1 MRYLFIVFACC
12 FLGNVLIAQES
23 YILEIRTVSE
33 ETNTALAFVNLQIE
47 GTDLGGTSDENG
59 NWRVRV
65 PAGKTVVL
73 ASFIGYEDEK
83 ATVDI
88 SGDTR
93 LTLSLYS
100 IAEQL
105 ETVIVSDDDASERIE
120 RPLMGVERLSMKQIQ
135 TLPVALGE
143 VDVFRSLQL
152 LSGVSSAGEA
162 SNGLSV
168 RGGTIDQN
176 LVLLDGAPI
185 FTPTHLFGLFS
196 VFTPDAVGAVDL
208 YRANIPSRF
217 GGRIASVVDV
227 RSRIPNTEKFKM
239 QGGIGIVSSHLS
251 IETPVTKDKKL
262 QLLAA
267 GRGGFND
274 FVFGL
279 VERLKNTR
287 SWFADG
293 TLKLR
298 YRASEKNIFTLSGFY
313 SKDFYQIDLLNS
325 FGGIVAESNQYDYF
339 TLNGSAEWLLLFN
352 DRTSMQTRLVSS
364 NHQPKILFPQE
375 DTDFVI
381 EYGSKIR
388 YTSLQTTLDH
398 LTNTGHHF
406 SGGIQLLRYDLQ
418 PGSLDPGGSTA
429 VRPINLEKEQGVE
442 ASLFVEDE
450 WKMSKNL
457 TLSLGLRFTQF
468 MQLGP
473 GEQRTYEPGAE
484 LSPESLTATT
494 RFSAGQTMQTYNGWE
509 PRLGLSYR
517 MSPRSSIKAAYALNR
532 QYLQNIFNSTTP
544 LPTSRWAVSDNNI
557 VPQQAQLYSA
567 GLYHLMGRGKYEI
580 SLEGYYRTID
590 NLLEYK
596 PGAEFFLNPTV
607 ETDILQGEGEAYG
620 IEIGIHKHK
629 GTLTGQL
636 NYAYARVRNR
646 VAGGS
651 FSNTINR
658 GEWYDGYF
666 DQPHTFNSSITIDDG
681 KTHRVS
687 LNLVVQ
693 SNRPYTIPNGFVEV
707 DNLSVPLFL
716 ERNNARLPVYH
727 RLDFSW
733 TIHNPNMKKSRWVGD
748 WTFTVYNLYGRKNAY
763 NIYYQPRQAGSPSNI
778 FGSSPLGSYQL
789 TIFGA
794 PIVSLAYSFKF
805 S

>member
-1 MRYLFIVFACC
+1 
-12 FLGNVLIAQES
+12 
-23 YILEIRTVSE
+23 
-33 ETNTALAFVNLQIE
+33 
-47 GTDLGGTSDENG
+47 
-59 NWRVRV
+59 
-65 PAGKTVVL
+65 
-73 ASFIGYEDEK
+73 
-83 ATVDI
+83 
-88 SGDTR
+88 
-93 LTLSLYS
+93 
-100 IAEQL
+100 
-105 ETVIVSDDDASERIE
+105 
-120 RPLMGVERLSMKQIQ
+120 
-135 TLPVALGE
+135 
-143 VDVFRSLQL
+143 
-152 LSGVSSAGEA
+152 
-162 SNGLSV
+162 
-168 RGGTIDQN
+168 
-176 LVLLDGAPI
+176 
-185 FTPTHLFGLFS
+185 THLFGLFS

-457 TLSLGLRFTQF
+457 TLSLGLR
-468 MQLGP
+468 
-473 GEQRTYEPGAE
+473 
-484 LSPESLTATT
+484 
-494 RFSAGQTMQTYNGWE
+494 
-509 PRLGLSYR
+509 
-517 MSPRSSIKAAYALNR
+517 
-532 QYLQNIFNSTTP
+532 
-544 LPTSRWAVSDNNI
+544 
-557 VPQQAQLYSA
+557 
-567 GLYHLMGRGKYEI
+567 
-580 SLEGYYRTID
+580 
-590 NLLEYK
+590 
-596 PGAEFFLNPTV
+596 
-607 ETDILQGEGEAYG
+607 
-620 IEIGIHKHK
+620 
-629 GTLTGQL
+629 
-636 NYAYARVRNR
+636 
-646 VAGGS
+646 
-651 FSNTINR
+651 
-658 GEWYDGYF
+658 
-666 DQPHTFNSSITIDDG
+666 
-681 KTHRVS
+681 
-687 LNLVVQ
+687 
-693 SNRPYTIPNGFVEV
+693 
-707 DNLSVPLFL
+707 
-716 ERNNARLPVYH
+716 
-727 RLDFSW
+727 
-733 TIHNPNMKKSRWVGD
+733 
-748 WTFTVYNLYGRKNAY
+748 
-763 NIYYQPRQAGSPSNI
+763 
-778 FGSSPLGSYQL
+778 
-789 TIFGA
+789 
-794 PIVSLAYSFKF
+794 
-805 S
+805 